1 MRLGKI
7 CELLRLS
14 SDTDQVSKHVRSW
27 HKADIEF
34 DAEHV
39 RFRG

>member
-1 MRLGKI
+1 MHLGKI
-7 CELLRLS
+7 CVLLRLS
-14 SDTDQVSKHVRSW
+14 LDTDLVSKHVRSW

-34 DAEHV
+34 DAKHV